1 MGVAELTLLSFPAG
15 HTNMLMLNPPQGD
28 VAQLTEAEQRAM
40 DRSTKFWE
48 SGAAYA
54 MLHGTRPS
62 TAGFAIGSSPQALLA
77 W

>member
-1 MGVAELTLLSFPAG
+1 
-15 HTNMLMLNPPQGD
+15 MLMLNPPQGD
-28 VAQLTEAEQRAM
+28 VAPPTEIEQRSL
-40 DRSTKFWE
+40 DRGAKFWE

-54 MLHGTRPS
+54 MLHGTKPS